1 MFPPEIEDGNIE
13 YKRHLCSNEL
23 KSYDDS
29 YNIRFQQLVT
39 QLKYRLSEGNGL
51 AIYYLGVEDDGTIY
65 KLSTDKK
72 TKSVAVLKKMAL
84 HLEAKLVN
92 VSINKDYIRVVIKDK
107 VSSNFLP
114 EKRVL
119 LLGDTEAGKTTFLS
133 YLIKN
138 KIDTESCK
146 ARLFI
151 LNHKHELETGKTSS
165 FNYQYLNFNKS
176 KYVFVDTPG
185 DDILFTKNIKTR
197 NKIILSFKF
206 DLIIFF
212 NKDEIWDKRQLY
224 IYYANFLKIPYCDIN
239 LFSKKSKINLVNP
252 IAQTDMMKIIESEI
266 ETKTPSRLSN
276 KISLTN
282 FHLLQAYPHIDMG
295 WIISGFLST
304 GKLCVDQ
311 ELFWYDY
318 DKVSVQINS
327 IYVNNNPVNEVEGP
341 ITVTVTLKKISKI
354 TNKPRFGFLSN
365 INYTEIKSVKI
376 LWIYFNDPK
385 ILNESDITVYVKNQT
400 ILLKKGKYRTYY
412 LVYPKYT
419 YNITNKIFIYEK
431 DNSYAFGKI
440 VGQIFDKY

>member
-23 KSYDDS
+23 KSYDDN

-51 AIYYLGVEDDGTIY
+51 AIYYLGVEDDGNIY
-65 KLSTDKK
+65 KLSTDQR
-72 TKSVAVLKKMAL
+72 TRSVAVLKKMAL

-92 VSINKDYIRVVIKDK
+92 VTINKDYIRVDIKDK
-107 VSSNFLP
+107 ISSNFLP
-114 EKRVL
+114 EKRIL
-119 LLGDTEAGKTTFLS
+119 LLGDTESGKTTFLS

-146 ARLFI
+146 AKLFI

-165 FNYQYLNFNKS
+165 FNYQYLNFNKN

-212 NKDEIWDKRQLY
+212 NNNETWDKKQLY
-224 IYYANFLKIPYCDIN
+224 INYANFLNIPYYDIN
-239 LFSKKSKINLVNP
+239 LFTKKSKVNLINP
-252 IAQTDMMKIIESEI
+252 IPQSEIMKILESQI
-266 ETKTPSRLSN
+266 ETKSPLKTC
-276 KISLTN
+276 KTILTN
-282 FHLLQAYPHIDMG
+282 FHLLQTYPHIDMG
-295 WIISGFLST
+295 WIISGFLSS
-304 GKLCVDQ
+304 GKLFVNQ

-318 DKVSVQINS
+318 DKVVVQINS
-327 IYVNNNPVNEVEGP
+327 IYVNNNPVSEIEGP
-341 ITVTVTLKKISKI
+341 ITLTVTLKKISKI

-365 INYTEIKSVKI
+365 INYKEIKSVKI
-376 LWIYFNDPK
+376 LWIYFNNAK
-385 ILNESDITVYVKNQT
+385 ILNESDITVYVNNQA
-400 ILLKKGKYRTYY
+400 ISLKKGNYRNYY
-412 LVYPKYT
+412 LVYPKYS
-419 YNITNKIFIYEK
+419 YNITNRMFIYEK
-431 DNSYAFGKI
+431 DNIYAFGKI
-440 VGQIFDKY
+440 TGLYKL